1 MTLSDHP
8 RLVSIQTALKLVAAN
23 QPKLGVERVVLEDCL
38 GRIAAEDVFAD
49 ATVPPL
55 DASAMDGYAVRH
67 TDVRK
72 PGARLVVL
80 GEVAAGS
87 PNAFSIDAGEA
98 VRVFT
103 GSPMPA
109 GADHILIQEHADV
122 DGDEVVVTHAQE
134 VARHIRKAG
143 GDFLYGDKI
152 LEAGTR
158 LNARHIGLV
167 ASANHEAL
175 LVKRRPR
182 IAILTAGSEL
192 RPPGSVLSDG
202 QIAESNSYTL
212 SKLLESQGAEVVRLS
227 TAPDDEQ
234 SIDSKFDE
242 AANADIVVTV
252 GGASVG
258 KHDLVRTV
266 FSQRGG
272 EYVFERIAVRPGK
285 PTWFGKLSEQ
295 TILGLPGNP
304 TAAFVMIS
312 LLIDGLVCG
321 SHSLSYTDAF
331 AGAQLPAN
339 GARET
344 FMRGRVDLEK
354 GKARVY
360 ALNDQDTSRVY
371 SLTSTNCLIHRP
383 VDASQKSIGELLQIV
398 MLE

>member
-1 MTLSDHP
+1 MSDHP

-23 QPKLGVERVVLEDCL
+23 PPKLEVERVALEDCL
-38 GRIAAEDVFAD
+38 GRIVAEDVLAD

-103 GSPMPA
+103 GSPTPV
-109 GADHILIQEHADV
+109 GADHILIQEHADI
-122 DGDEVVVTHAQE
+122 DGVQVVVTRAQE

-143 GDFLYGDKI
+143 GDFRYGDRI

-158 LNARHIGLV
+158 LSARHIGLA
-167 ASANHEAL
+167 ASANHGAL

-182 IAILTAGSEL
+182 VAILTAGSEL

-212 SKLLESQGAEVVRLS
+212 AKLLEEQGAEVVRLG

-234 SIDSKFDE
+234 SIDSKFVE
-242 AANADIVVTV
+242 AANADIVVAV

-285 PTWFGKLSEQ
+285 PTWFGKLNGQ
-295 TILGLPGNP
+295 RVLGLPGNP
-304 TAAFVMIS
+304 TAAFVMLS
-312 LLIDGLVCG
+312 LLIDALTSG
-321 SHSLSYTDAF
+321 SDRLAYSDAF
-331 AGAQLPAN
+331 LVKALPAN

-344 FMRGRVDLEK
+344 FLRGYVETDRGR
-354 GKARVY
+354 ARVT
-360 ALNDQDTSRVY
+360 ALADQDTSRIQA
-371 SLTSTNCLIHRP
+371 LTKTNCFIHRAEN
-383 VDASQKSIGELLQIV
+383 DRERIENELVQVIV
-398 MLE
+398 LD

>member
-1 MTLSDHP
+1 MTMSDHP
-8 RLVSIQTALKLVAAN
+8 RLVSIQSALKLVAAN
-23 QPKLGVERVVLEDCL
+23 HPSLGRERVVLDDCL
-38 GRIAAEDVFAD
+38 GRIVTGDVFAQ

-67 TDVRK
+67 ADVRE

-87 PNAFSIDAGEA
+87 ANPFSIDTGEA

-103 GSPMPA
+103 GTPMPA
-109 GADHILIQEHADV
+109 GANHILIQEHADI
-122 DGDEVVVTHAQE
+122 DGDEVVVTQTQE
-134 VARHIRKAG
+134 AARHIRKAG
-143 GDFLYGDKI
+143 GDFHYGDKI

-158 LNARHIGLV
+158 LSARHIGLV
-167 ASANHEAL
+167 ASANHESL

-182 IAILTAGSEL
+182 IAILTTGSEL

-212 SKLLESQGAEVVRLS
+212 SKLLEEQGAEVVRLS
-227 TAPDDEQ
+227 TAPDDEK

-242 AANADIVVTV
+242 AANADIIVTV

-266 FSQRGG
+266 FSKRGG
-272 EYVFERIAVRPGK
+272 EFVFERIAVRPGK
-285 PTWFGKLSEQ
+285 PTWLGKLNGQ

-304 TAAFVMIS
+304 TAAFVIMS
-312 LLIDGLVCG
+312 LLMNGLVRG
-321 SHSLSYTDAF
+321 SHSFDQTDAYL
-331 AGAQLPAN
+331 GAPLPAN

-344 FMRGRVDLEK
+344 FVRGRVDLEK
-354 GKARVY
+354 GMARVCS
-360 ALNDQDTSRVY
+360 LKDQDTSRVHA
-371 SLTSTNCLIHRP
+371 LTSTNCLIYRP
-383 VDASQKSIGELLQIV
+383 VDAPKKSIGGVVQIV
-398 MLE
+398 MLD